1 MGPLSSTHKT
11 STAAVTTV
19 GTRLYGLVIG
29 VSGASATNS
38 LILSDGGAPSGSNPT
53 LLTIDI
59 GHSALGPVTVMM
71 PAESYIRFDT
81 SMYATLGG
89 SVDSVTFLYQM

>member
-1 MGPLSSTHKT
+1 MGRLYSTHKT

-19 GTRLYGLVIG
+19 MTRLYGLVIG
-29 VSGASATNS
+29 VSGAGSSNS

-89 SVDSVTFLYQM
+89 NVDSVTFLYQP